1 MKVKSG
7 SDGDTIGVL
16 SFDDSAYLW
25 EKRKESAIQ
34 EGKRRKELSLAS
46 LRRSSLFFI
55 FLIMR

>member
-7 SDGDTIGVL
+7 SDGDIGVM

-55 FLIMR
+55 F